1 MAKSIKP
8 MFAVFG
14 PGGVLALS
22 LERTHAEDLAKQNAS
37 KNVGIPY
44 YVLGAV
50 AAFVADPP
58 VVRTV
63 VLQGS
68 DAPAPA
74 PEPEDIIDYM
84 AAKAAVSAAPSDDAA
99 IQPDPGALTL
109 RVGRFYLRRD
119 GTVVGPAAKA
129 SDGPAPWAVGCNR
142 YAPNGRYNH
151 PLTTTMDLIAECDS
165 DGWVTWAGGGCP
177 VPNAKEVHF
186 YLRGNPLAAQ
196 ATENPTIWKW
206 EHRGTAGDIVRFR
219 VVQS

>member
-14 PGGVLALS
+14 PGGMLALS

-37 KNVGIPY
+37 KNLGIPY

-84 AAKAAVSAAPSDDAA
+84 EAKAAVAATSAANDW
-99 IQPDPGALTL
+99 IEWFGADNPV
-109 RVGRFYLRRD
+109 RGK
-119 GTVVGPAAKA
+119 TVQYRMGG
-129 SDGPAPWAVGCNR
+129 DGPEAALVGEADR
-142 YAPNGRYNH
+142 LVWHWRNGGRRA
-151 PLTTTMDLIAECDS
+151 DI
-165 DGWVTWAGGGCP
+165 
-177 VPNAKEVHF
+177 
-186 YLRGNPLAAQ
+186 
-196 ATENPTIWKW
+196 
-206 EHRGTAGDIVRFR
+206 TAYR
-219 VVQS
+219 VVRS